1 MRGVRVAAQTGLCT
15 MGRVA
20 AAGIT
25 RIFPDLTDDLLLNLF
40 HKGAQAQWTSRSLDW
55 TTPIRLTERQRLALA
70 RLLTPVYFGEQTAMA
85 GASSILPSVMAA
97 GEATAQLYIA
107 SFIMDEA
114 RHFETLTR
122 LYKTLGHDPLGIR
135 DMPELLRYYHRLRQG
150 DRVDWVWGILIS
162 DVIGKHFYR
171 ELGPKQAEPDPFFGS
186 LTTRILKDESR
197 HLAFAEHYLKRNMPK
212 LTIER
217 RRAMV
222 DMRDVL
228 LRLLESM
235 TERVRADAA
244 AFDVEVED
252 WIGGVSGELEGIS
265 KRVGLIDLNA
275 GGSGSGSDGELPRP
289 PQASSRTF
297 AVSSAGNVA
306 VGESADE
313 NFVTKCFG
321 CLLSLICSRRLAT
334 A

>member
-1 MRGVRVAAQTGLCT
+1 MS
-15 MGRVA
+15 

-25 RIFPDLTDDLLLNLF
+25 RIFPDLTEDLLLNLF

-55 TTPIRLTERQRLALA
+55 STPLLLSERQRLALA

-122 LYKTLGHDPLGIR
+122 LYRTLGHDPLGIR

-171 ELGPKQAEPDPFFGS
+171 ELGPKQAAPDPLFSG

-197 HLAFAEHYLKRNMPK
+197 HLAFAEHYLKRNLPG
-212 LTIER
+212 LAPER
-217 RRAMV
+217 RRVMV
-222 DMRDVL
+222 EMRDEL
-228 LRLLESM
+228 MRLLDSM
-235 TERVRADAA
+235 TRRVRDDAL
-244 AFDVEVED
+244 AFGVEIED
-252 WIGGVSGELEGIS
+252 FLEGVVTEIDGVSR
-265 KRVGLIDLNA
+265 RVGLVGA
-275 GGSGSGSDGELPRP
+275 RSGPTDGEGPSDEAEVRTT
-289 PQASSRTF
+289 QAEMAAPTRTERWF
-297 AVSSAGNVA
+297 ALGAPATTAASDEDSLVA
-306 VGESADE
+306 R
-313 NFVTKCFG
+313 CFG
-321 CLLSLICSRRLAT
+321 CLLSLICSQRLAT

>member
-1 MRGVRVAAQTGLCT
+1 MAP
-15 MGRVA
+15 
-20 AAGIT
+20 AGIT

-40 HKGAQAQWTSRSLDW
+40 HKGAQVQWTSRSLDW
-55 TTPIRLTERQRLALA
+55 SMPTQLSDRQRLALA

-122 LYKTLGHDPLGIR
+122 LYRSLGHDPLGIR

-150 DRVDWVWGILIS
+150 DRIDWVWGILIS
-162 DVIGKHFYR
+162 DIIGKHFYR
-171 ELGPKQAEPDPFFGS
+171 ELGPKQSQPDPFFGD

-197 HLAFAEHYLKRNMPK
+197 HLAFAEHYLKRNMPR

-222 DMRDVL
+222 EMRDDL
-228 LRLLESM
+228 LRLLDSM
-235 TERVRADAA
+235 SARVRDDAL
-244 AFDVEVED
+244 AFDVEIEG
-252 WIGGVSGELEGIS
+252 WLESVSGELEAICR
-265 KRVGLIDLNA
+265 RVGLVGQDNGVPPASTTRAI
-275 GGSGSGSDGELPRP
+275 GGSA
-289 PQASSRTF
+289 PQPAASS
-297 AVSSAGNVA
+297 
-306 VGESADE
+306 VGGSADD
-313 NFVTKCFG
+313 NFVARCFG